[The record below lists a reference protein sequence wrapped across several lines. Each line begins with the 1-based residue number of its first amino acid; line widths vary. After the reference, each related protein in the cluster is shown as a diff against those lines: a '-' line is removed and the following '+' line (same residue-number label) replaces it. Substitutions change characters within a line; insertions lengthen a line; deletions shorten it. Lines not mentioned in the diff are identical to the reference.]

1 MPVPSVPDEVVVECE
16 EELDTGVEGD
26 VTENLDALLP
36 EGFDFV
42 DA

>member
-1 MPVPSVPDEVVVECE
+1 VPKVEPEVVEECE
-16 EELDTGVEGD
+16 EVPETEVEGD